1 MLRWLPNALY
11 RTSSERQRFLQEIV
25 LFVLAVHVALIVVM
39 IGASFFAGK
48 GQKYTISLHQ
58 SGATYVL
65 MPLQK
70 HVTQSKV
77 TSKSAATSRARK
89 KSKVVDYDT
98 YQHRKKS
105 KKQSVAPLKQKA
117 TATIASIKSQP
128 LSKKSRVTATMV
140 DKKPMLRK
148 KNKIKVVEQAVSD
161 AVEPEI
167 VEIPKTEPLVPT
179 EAAAAQVTEMLETS
193 KDESVDQTDNGE
205 VFDEDN
211 VIFVGYEQLDE
222 CVIGSKIQT
231 AIQQC
236 WTVPIGLGAGVSCQM
251 RVVVSDQGNAQSVT
265 IDKSSGVFVYDS
277 SARRALLQV
286 EYPKEVWNKTITIVL
301 GN

>member
-1 MLRWLPNALY
+1 MLRWLPSALY

-25 LFVLAVHVALIVVM
+25 LFVFAAHVALIVVM

-70 HVTQSKV
+70 HVAPSKV
-77 TSKSAATSRARK
+77 TSKSVATSRARK

-105 KKQSVAPLKQKA
+105 KKRSVARLQQKS
-117 TATIASIKSQP
+117 TATIASVKIQP
-128 LSKKSRVTATMV
+128 LSKKSRATATMV
-140 DKKPMLRK
+140 DKKPTVRK
-148 KNKIKVVEQAVSD
+148 KNKIKVVEQAVTES
-161 AVEPEI
+161 VEPEVLDTKN
-167 VEIPKTEPLVPT
+167 VETLASTDPVPV
-179 EAAAAQVTEMLETS
+179 QVTEALETS
-193 KDESVDQTDNGE
+193 KDESLDQADNGE
-205 VFDEDN
+205 TFDEDN

-236 WTVPIGLGAGVSCQM
+236 WTVPIGIGAGVSCQM
-251 RVVVSDQGNAQSVT
+251 RVVVSDQGNAQSVA
-265 IDKSSGVFVYDS
+265 IDKGSGIFVYDS